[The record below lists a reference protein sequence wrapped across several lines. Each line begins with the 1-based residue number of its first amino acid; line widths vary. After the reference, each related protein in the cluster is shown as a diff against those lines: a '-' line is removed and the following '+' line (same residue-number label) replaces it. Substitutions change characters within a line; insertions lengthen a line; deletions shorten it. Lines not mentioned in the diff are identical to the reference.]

1 MLLIKVHVFNKIIE
15 INKSK
20 LFAKHISRDCRWRLD
35 ERKCN
40 LVQTMN
46 NDEYY
51 WEYKKPLLEYVF
63 KKIVCLTLV
72 SVLISA
78 MNIWTTTQG
87 ML

>member
-1 MLLIKVHVFNKIIE
+1 
-15 INKSK
+15 
-20 LFAKHISRDCRWRLD
+20 
-35 ERKCN
+35 
-40 LVQTMN
+40 MN

-78 MNIWTTTQG
+78 MNI
-87 ML
+87 